1 MGEYKY
7 MNEIT
12 LDEKLVLL
20 DIEGKDK
27 LEIISKMANNMEN
40 LGYVKPS
47 YEGAVIAREK
57 VFATGL
63 PTASYGVAIPH
74 TDIEHVNRPA
84 ICVARLGNP
93 VDFVIMGEESERI
106 PVKIV
111 FMLAMK
117 EQHAQL
123 EILQKLMQILQ
134 EDGALAKIVEA
145 DSPESIKDF
154 MCTKLGL

>member
-1 MGEYKY
+1 
-7 MNEIT
+7 
-12 LDEKLVLL
+12 
-20 DIEGKDK
+20 
-27 LEIISKMANNMEN
+27 
-40 LGYVKPS
+40 
-47 YEGAVIAREK
+47 
-57 VFATGL
+57 
-63 PTASYGVAIPH
+63 
-74 TDIEHVNRPA
+74 
-84 ICVARLGNP
+84 
-93 VDFVIMGEESERI
+93 MGEESERV